1 MSVSTPES
9 ASGRWDVELLS
20 DNPLLKHKPRKLT
33 ETELLAWK
41 ELSRDKGSMRAE
53 AGDKATAELIK
64 KEKFEI
70 RLPDLRPYISLEC
83 PDGRRGI
90 EVGLKGTF

>member
-1 MSVSTPES
+1 MIQ
-9 ASGRWDVELLS
+9 
-20 DNPLLKHKPRKLT
+20 DNPVYREPRFLA
-33 ETELLAWK
+33 ETT
-41 ELSRDKGSMRAE
+41 
-53 AGDKATAELIK
+53 GDKDLAELIK

-70 RLPDLRPYISLEC
+70 RLPDLHPYISLEC

>member
-1 MSVSTPES
+1 MET
-9 ASGRWDVELLS
+9 

-33 ETELLAWK
+33 EAELLAWK
-41 ELSRDKGSMRAE
+41 ELSRDKGSMHAE

-70 RLPDLRPYISLEC
+70 RLPDLHPYISLEC

-90 EVGLKGTF
+90 EVGIKGTF

>member
-1 MSVSTPES
+1 MTQ
-9 ASGRWDVELLS
+9 
-20 DNPLLKHKPRKLT
+20 DNPVYREPG
-33 ETELLAWK
+33 LLA
-41 ELSRDKGSMRAE
+41 ETT
-53 AGDKATAELIK
+53 GDKVAAEFLK
-64 KEKFEI
+64 KEKFEM

>member
-1 MSVSTPES
+1 MTQ
-9 ASGRWDVELLS
+9 
-20 DNPLLKHKPRKLT
+20 DNPVYREPRFLV
-33 ETELLAWK
+33 ETT
-41 ELSRDKGSMRAE
+41 
-53 AGDKATAELIK
+53 GDKAAAELIK

-70 RLPDLRPYISLEC
+70 RLPDLHPYISLEC

>member
-1 MSVSTPES
+1 MSGDEH
-9 ASGRWDVELLS
+9 
-20 DNPLLKHKPRKLT
+20 NPLLKHKPRKPT
-33 ETELLAWK
+33 EAELLAWK
-41 ELSRDKGSMRAE
+41 ELSRDKGSTRGV
-53 AGDKATAELIK
+53 GDKVTVELIK

-70 RLPDLRPYISLEC
+70 RLPDLHPYISLEC

>member
-9 ASGRWDVELLS
+9 ASGRWDVELPS
-20 DNPLLKHKPRKLT
+20 DNQLLKRKPCKPT
-33 ETELLAWK
+33 EAEILAWK
-41 ELSRDKGSMRAE
+41 ELSRDKGSMRG
-53 AGDKATAELIK
+53 AGDKVAAEFLK
-64 KEKFEI
+64 KKKFEM
-70 RLPDLRPYISLEC
+70 RLPDLCPYISLEC

>member
-9 ASGRWDVELLS
+9 ASGRWDVELPS
-20 DNPLLKHKPRKLT
+20 DNQLLKRKPRKLT

-53 AGDKATAELIK
+53 TGDKVAAEFLK
-64 KEKFEI
+64 KEEFEI
-70 RLPDLRPYISLEC
+70 KLPDLRPYISLEC

>member
-1 MSVSTPES
+1 MIQ
-9 ASGRWDVELLS
+9 
-20 DNPLLKHKPRKLT
+20 DNPVYREPRFLA
-33 ETELLAWK
+33 ETP
-41 ELSRDKGSMRAE
+41 
-53 AGDKATAELIK
+53 GDKVTAELVK

-70 RLPDLRPYISLEC
+70 RFPDLHPYISLEC

>member
-1 MSVSTPES
+1 MTQ
-9 ASGRWDVELLS
+9 
-20 DNPLLKHKPRKLT
+20 DNPVYREPRFLA
-33 ETELLAWK
+33 ETI
-41 ELSRDKGSMRAE
+41 
-53 AGDKATAELIK
+53 GDKAAAELIK

-70 RLPDLRPYISLEC
+70 RLPDLCPYISLEC

>member
-1 MSVSTPES
+1 M
-9 ASGRWDVELLS
+9 ELLS

-41 ELSRDKGSMRAE
+41 ELSRDKGSTRGV
-53 AGDKATAELIK
+53 GDKVTVELIK

-70 RLPDLRPYISLEC
+70 RLPDLHPYISLEC

>member
-1 MSVSTPES
+1 M
-9 ASGRWDVELLS
+9 S
-20 DNPLLKHKPRKLT
+20 DNPLLKHKPRKPT
-33 ETELLAWK
+33 EAELLAWK
-41 ELSRDKGSMRAE
+41 ELSRDKGSMRGV
-53 AGDKATAELIK
+53 GDKVTVELIK

-70 RLPDLRPYISLEC
+70 RLPDLHPYISLEC

>member
-1 MSVSTPES
+1 MF
-9 ASGRWDVELLS
+9 

-41 ELSRDKGSMRAE
+41 ELSRDKGSTRGV
-53 AGDKATAELIK
+53 GDKVTVELIK

-70 RLPDLRPYISLEC
+70 RLPDLHPYISLEC

>member
-1 MSVSTPES
+1 MIQ
-9 ASGRWDVELLS
+9 
-20 DNPLLKHKPRKLT
+20 DNPVYRDPRFLA
-33 ETELLAWK
+33 ETI
-41 ELSRDKGSMRAE
+41 
-53 AGDKATAELIK
+53 GDKDLAALLK

-70 RLPDLRPYISLEC
+70 RLPDLHPYISLEC

>member
-1 MSVSTPES
+1 MSGDEH
-9 ASGRWDVELLS
+9 
-20 DNPLLKHKPRKLT
+20 NPLLKHKPRKPT
-33 ETELLAWK
+33 EAELLAWK
-41 ELSRDKGSMRAE
+41 ELSRDKGSTRGV
-53 AGDKATAELIK
+53 GDKVTVELIK

-70 RLPDLRPYISLEC
+70 RRPDLHPYISLEC

>member
-1 MSVSTPES
+1 MTQ
-9 ASGRWDVELLS
+9 
-20 DNPLLKHKPRKLT
+20 DNPVYREPRFLA
-33 ETELLAWK
+33 ETI
-41 ELSRDKGSMRAE
+41 
-53 AGDKATAELIK
+53 GDKDLAALLK

-70 RLPDLRPYISLEC
+70 RLPDLHPYISLEC

>member
-1 MSVSTPES
+1 MSGDEH
-9 ASGRWDVELLS
+9 
-20 DNPLLKHKPRKLT
+20 NPLLKHKPRKPT
-33 ETELLAWK
+33 EAELLAWK
-41 ELSRDKGSMRAE
+41 ELSRGKGSTRGV
-53 AGDKATAELIK
+53 GDKVTVELIK

-70 RLPDLRPYISLEC
+70 RLPDLHPYISLEC

>member
-1 MSVSTPES
+1 MTQ
-9 ASGRWDVELLS
+9 
-20 DNPLLKHKPRKLT
+20 DNPVYREPRFLA
-33 ETELLAWK
+33 ETI
-41 ELSRDKGSMRAE
+41 
-53 AGDKATAELIK
+53 GDKVAAEFRK

-70 RLPDLRPYISLEC
+70 RLPDLHPYISLEC

>member
-1 MSVSTPES
+1 MSGDEH
-9 ASGRWDVELLS
+9 
-20 DNPLLKHKPRKLT
+20 NPLLKHKPRKPT
-33 ETELLAWK
+33 EAELLAWK
-41 ELSRDKGSMRAE
+41 ELSRDKGSTRGV
-53 AGDKATAELIK
+53 GDKVTVELIK

-83 PDGRRGI
+83 PDGRHGI

>member
-9 ASGRWDVELLS
+9 ASGRWDVEPLF

-41 ELSRDKGSMRAE
+41 ELSRDKGSTRGVGE
-53 AGDKATAELIK
+53 KVTVELIK

-70 RLPDLRPYISLEC
+70 RLPDLHPYISLEC

>member
-1 MSVSTPES
+1 MTQ
-9 ASGRWDVELLS
+9 
-20 DNPLLKHKPRKLT
+20 DNPVYREPRFLAETIGDKDLAALLK
-33 ETELLAWK
+33 
-41 ELSRDKGSMRAE
+41 
-53 AGDKATAELIK
+53 K
-64 KEKFEI
+64 KKKKKKFEV

>member
-1 MSVSTPES
+1 M
-9 ASGRWDVELLS
+9 S
-20 DNPLLKHKPRKLT
+20 DNPLLKHKPRKPT
-33 ETELLAWK
+33 EAELLAWK
-41 ELSRDKGSMRAE
+41 ELSRDKGSTRGV
-53 AGDKATAELIK
+53 GDKVTVELIK

-70 RLPDLRPYISLEC
+70 RLPDLHPYISLEC

>member
-1 MSVSTPES
+1 MIQ
-9 ASGRWDVELLS
+9 
-20 DNPLLKHKPRKLT
+20 DNPVYREPRFLA
-33 ETELLAWK
+33 ETT
-41 ELSRDKGSMRAE
+41 
-53 AGDKATAELIK
+53 GDKDSAGLIK

-70 RLPDLRPYISLEC
+70 RLPDLHPYISLEC

>member
-1 MSVSTPES
+1 MTQ
-9 ASGRWDVELLS
+9 
-20 DNPLLKHKPRKLT
+20 DNPVYREPRFLA
-33 ETELLAWK
+33 ETI
-41 ELSRDKGSMRAE
+41 SDK
-53 AGDKATAELIK
+53 DLAELIK

-70 RLPDLRPYISLEC
+70 RLPDLHPYISLEC

>member
-1 MSVSTPES
+1 MET
-9 ASGRWDVELLS
+9 
-20 DNPLLKHKPRKLT
+20 DNPLLKRKPRKLT
-33 ETELLAWK
+33 ETELPAWK

-53 AGDKATAELIK
+53 DGDKDLAALLK
-64 KEKFEI
+64 KGKFEI
-70 RLPDLRPYISLEC
+70 RLPDLHPYISLEC